1 MTSQHEIDRQ
11 NDAKLLTPFLLM
23 ALVVVVGVLFEELAP
38 HLLAANLIN
47 APRPPLCAA
56 LVRRGIGRHD
66 QTHQK

>member
-38 HLLAANLIN
+38 HLLAAI
-47 APRPPLCAA
+47 
-56 LVRRGIGRHD
+56 
-66 QTHQK
+66 